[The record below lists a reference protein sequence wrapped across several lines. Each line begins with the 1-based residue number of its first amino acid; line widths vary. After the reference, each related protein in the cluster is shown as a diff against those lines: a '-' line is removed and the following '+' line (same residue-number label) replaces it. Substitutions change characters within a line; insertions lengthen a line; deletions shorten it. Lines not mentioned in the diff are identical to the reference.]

1 MPSRALR
8 STHLRSQDST
18 RLLCL
23 IADRQNAEAR
33 YDAAGSPVCSKG
45 GAMKSIIIK
54 RSIVISGHKTSI
66 TLEDA
71 FWSGLKEI
79 AEAQGASLSETV
91 TEIDRARR
99 QNNLSS
105 AIRLFVLGHVRD
117 QKMRAR
123 KSGSRI

>member
-1 MPSRALR
+1 MARVVGHFA
-8 STHLRSQDST
+8 

-23 IADRQNAEAR
+23 IADRQNAEAQ
-33 YDAAGSPVCSKG
+33 YDATGSPVCSKG

-105 AIRLFVLGHVRD
+105 AIRLFVLGYIRD
-117 QKMRAR
+117 EKMKSR
-123 KSGSRI
+123 KTLAG